1 MPDEQPLADEKMILV
16 RALAAC
22 RFLLLIAI
30 IGCLAIATSVLLFGA
45 ALVIKTTVG
54 LFHDKEFTV
63 AAGKNLALAAIE
75 TIDLFLIATV
85 AYLTAVG
92 LFTLFINPKVP
103 LPLRL
108 GIESLD
114 DLKERVIGVL
124 VVALGVLF
132 LGDAVNWSEGQD
144 LLYFGGAVAIVIV
157 ALGYFIRH
165 KEKHGRMG

>member
-1 MPDEQPLADEKMILV
+1 MPDKQPLTDEKTMLV

-30 IGCLAIATSVLLFGA
+30 IGCLIVATSVLLFGA

-54 LFHDKEFTV
+54 IFRDMEFSV
-63 AAGKNLALAAIE
+63 AAGKSLALAAIE

-85 AYLTAVG
+85 AYLTAAG
-92 LFTLFINPKVP
+92 LFTLFISPKVP

-108 GIESLD
+108 GVESLN

-132 LGDAVNWSEGQD
+132 LGNAVNWGEGQD

-157 ALGYFIRH
+157 ALSYFIRH
-165 KEKHGRMG
+165 MEKHGRTE

>member
-1 MPDEQPLADEKMILV
+1 MSDEQSLTDENTMFV
-16 RALAAC
+16 QALAAC
-22 RFLLLIAI
+22 RFILLIAI
-30 IGCLAIATSVLLFGA
+30 IGCLIVATSVLLFGA

-54 LFHDKEFTV
+54 IFRDMEFSV
-63 AAGKNLALAAIE
+63 AAGKSLALAAIE

-85 AYLTAVG
+85 AYITAAG
-92 LFTLFINPKVP
+92 LFTLFISPKVP
-103 LPLRL
+103 MPLRR

-132 LGDAVNWSEGQD
+132 LGEAVNWSEGPD

-165 KEKHGRMG
+165 MEKHGRTE